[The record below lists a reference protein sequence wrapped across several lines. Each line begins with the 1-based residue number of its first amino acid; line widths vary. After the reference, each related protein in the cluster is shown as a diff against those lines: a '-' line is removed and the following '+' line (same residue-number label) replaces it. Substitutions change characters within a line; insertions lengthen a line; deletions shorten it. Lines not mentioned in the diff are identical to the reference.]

1 MSENSPLLLNG
12 KAVADNVS
20 PPRNNGGGGIIVTT
34 PSLNESPHTPTID
47 TGSDRHRRS
56 SVVAIAAAEAILQD
70 RKKGRT
76 QHAQQEYESF
86 YRIPSLTSIGSLEAD
101 VAAKERLE
109 DERSKTKQKISSD
122 KCHSVPG
129 IIQQISS
136 QIPAVIIAAGLNF
149 MVGIPF
155 GASYFPTELQLQGK
169 EVLGFR
175 MFLFST
181 MIAQLVI
188 TFASKFDNGIGL
200 QMVENV
206 PFCLELARIVMSE
219 QSDESGT
226 TSTLFFLFGVSSVLV
241 GLVFYLL
248 GRLEMGR
255 IVYFFPSHVLV
266 GCIGGIGVF
275 ITITAIEVATN
286 TTFSFTPQGFND
298 SIVSQFNLLLPVFAF
313 EIFLR
318 LMMHATKGKYS
329 LLPPVFYCLITP
341 VFYFSLYALGV
352 DIDDAE
358 DAGYFF
364 PPIKSTESAF
374 SWSLLDI
381 FTEIH
386 FWNISWKAVFKA
398 IPTMMSLTAFSLI
411 HVPINIPA
419 FAISTN
425 TEPDMNAELIAHGYS
440 NFISGIFGGLQNYMT
455 YSNGVIYSKSNGR
468 GKCSSLAIVALTGF
482 IFIYGPLL
490 CVYVPRC
497 MAGTLLLHVGI
508 DLFIEGVVESYHD
521 YDSLEY
527 SGIILITVTM
537 TLAGMDAALVAGFIA
552 ALSTYA
558 VQSITYQHPIKG
570 AMCAATLR
578 SSAWNRSGEAQK
590 ILLDKKKGRERIL
603 VIQCQGHIFFGNS
616 TILKESVLELLVEKR
631 RSGDDPIVVIL
642 DFTHVLAIDSSSAM
656 TIEKLKDSIIKSF
669 GVEVVIF
676 VCGHEDGFRCHYDL
690 SLKVNGGA
698 ANKREGSSKR
708 LLDPIDIGEED
719 PIMFETCKA
728 PIHPNTS
735 RAQARASVTARALD
749 VSNSH
754 SGYKNAVMAD
764 IPNSHVCETLD
775 DALIFAEDV
784 LVAVQDAM
792 ILQNDVDDRF
802 RSNILEGSGMA
813 VKCSKTQQSSLE
825 EIARAFLTSLC
836 TGANANEIDKI
847 YRLLEPEMYYCND
860 IVWAQGEESKSLKL
874 IVDGSLLSLLEDED
888 GARESCYPGSIVGE
902 LGLLN
907 GTRRLTTL
915 KVISDKAVLYSLSQE
930 KWQLLACEDPKVARF
945 IDVIAIRYLSHRIQ
959 HVSNHNL
966 FGKRSLPV

>member
-1 MSENSPLLLNG
+1 MSETLPLLHNNG
-12 KAVADNVS
+12 STADDDATS
-20 PPRNNGGGGIIVTT
+20 PPRYIGGGGGIIVNT
-34 PSLNESPHTPTID
+34 PLQIESPTPTID

-56 SVVAIAAAEAILQD
+56 SVIAIAAAEAIRQD
-70 RKKGRT
+70 RKKSRT
-76 QHAQQEYESF
+76 LYAQQDYESF
-86 YRIPSLTSIGSLEAD
+86 REHPFRIPSLTSIGSLEAD
-101 VAAKERLE
+101 VAAQERLA
-109 DERSKTKQKISSD
+109 DERNKTKQENTVD
-122 KCHSVPG
+122 ECHSVPG
-129 IIQQISS
+129 IIQFVIS

-175 MFLFST
+175 MFLFAT
-181 MIAQLVI
+181 MIAQLVF

-226 TSTLFFLFGVSSVLV
+226 TSTLFFLFGFSSVLV

-275 ITITAIEVATN
+275 IAITAIEVSTN
-286 TTFSFTPQGFND
+286 TTFSFTPQGLND
-298 SIVSQFNLLLPVFAF
+298 SIVSPFNLLLPVFAF
-313 EIFLR
+313 EIALR
-318 LMMHATKGKYS
+318 LIVHATKGQYS

-341 VFYFSLYALGV
+341 VFYLSLYAFGV
-352 DIDDAE
+352 GIDVAE

-364 PPIKSTESAF
+364 PPIKSTGSAM

-386 FWNISWKAVFKA
+386 ISKISWKAVIKA
-398 IPTMMSLTAFSLI
+398 IPTMISLTAFSLI

-425 TEPDMNAELIAHGYS
+425 TEPDMNAEMIAHGFS
-440 NFISGIFGGLQNYMT
+440 NFISGMVGGLQNYMT
-455 YSNGVIYSKSNGR
+455 YSNSVIYSKSNGR

-508 DLFIEGVVESYHD
+508 DLFLEGVVESYHD

-527 SGIILITVTM
+527 SGIILITITM
-537 TLAGMDAALVAGFIA
+537 TILGMDAALIAGFIA

-570 AMCAATLR
+570 SMCAATLR
-578 SSAWNRSGEAQK
+578 SSAWNRSAEAQA

-603 VIQCQGHIFFGNS
+603 VIECQGHIFFGNS
-616 TILKESVLELLVEKR
+616 TILKESVLEILTEKR

-642 DFTHVLAIDSSSAM
+642 DFTYVLAIDSSSAM
-656 TIEKLKDSIIKSF
+656 TIEKLKDLIIKKF
-669 GVEVVIF
+669 GVEVVVF

-690 SLKVNGGA
+690 SLKVNGDA
-698 ANKREGSSKR
+698 TKKRSTNKR
-708 LLDPIDIGEED
+708 LVDPIDVGEDD
-719 PIMFETCKA
+719 PIIFETCKE
-728 PIHPNTS
+728 PT

-749 VSNSH
+749 VSNGH
-754 SGYKNAVMAD
+754 SGYKNAVVAD

-775 DALIFAEDV
+775 DALIFSEDV

-792 ILQNDVDDRF
+792 ILQKDVDDRF
-802 RSNILEGSGMA
+802 RSNILEGSGMS
-813 VKCSKTQQSSLE
+813 VQCSKTQQSSLE

-836 TGANANEIDKI
+836 TGANANEIDKL
-847 YRLLEPEMYYCND
+847 YQLLEPEKYYCND
-860 IVWAQGEESKSLKL
+860 VIWTQGDESESLKL
-874 IVDGSLLSLLEDED
+874 IVDGSLLSLLESED

-915 KVISDKAVLYSLSQE
+915 KVVSDEAVLYSLCKE
-930 KWQLLACEDPKVARF
+930 KWEVLTREDPKVARF